1 MIDIFVASPLLETS
15 RQFDL
20 SPPAITSTSWAASED
35 KTWHNRLTRSYPV
48 STPSS
53 SREGIVA
60 NLDGIWLG
68 SAPSTS
74 SETSLV
80 ELFSEFLS
88 TDKYVSSVNVHN
100 PVDNLFELRSLTGFG
115 WGDLS
120 KLLNVDRRTMHN
132 WIKAGNI
139 RERNKIKISEAL
151 KVLRYADRGCSN
163 ENAAALS
170 NVDSSNVSSFEAL
183 RSGNY
188 DLARAIIGRGK
199 SHKLEV
205 NPSDVTFKRSNWALL
220 EILTHDNEVF
230 DDSIAELPDELRPV
244 SKKRILRRG

>member
-1 MIDIFVASPLLETS
+1 MIDIFVVDPLLETS
-15 RQFDL
+15 RQFDI
-20 SPPAITSTSWAASED
+20 SPPAITSTSWAASES
-35 KTWHNRLTRSYPV
+35 KAWYNRLVRSYPV

-80 ELFSEFLS
+80 EIFSEFLS

-100 PVDNLFELRSLTGFG
+100 PIDNLFELKNLTGFG

-120 KLLNVDRRTMHN
+120 KLLNVDRRTLHN
-132 WIKAGNI
+132 WVKAGKI
-139 RERNKIKISEAL
+139 RERNKLKISETL
-151 KVLRYADRGCSN
+151 KVLRHADRGCSDA
-163 ENAAALS
+163 NAIALRQ
-170 NVDSSNVSSFEAL
+170 VGSSGTSSFEAIKQE
-183 RSGNY
+183 NY
-188 DLARAIIGRGK
+188 AAARTIIGRGK

-205 NPSDVTFKRSNWALL
+205 SPSDVTFKRSNWALL
-220 EILTHDNEVF
+220 EMMTHDNAAF
-230 DDSIAELPDELRPV
+230 DDNITELPDEPRPV
-244 SKKRILRRG
+244 SKKRTIKRG